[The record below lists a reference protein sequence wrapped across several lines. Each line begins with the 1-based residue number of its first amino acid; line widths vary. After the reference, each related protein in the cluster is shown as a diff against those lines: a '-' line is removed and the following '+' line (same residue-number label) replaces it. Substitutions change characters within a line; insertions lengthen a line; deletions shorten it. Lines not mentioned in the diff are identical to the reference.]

1 MGFAHLTLATRD
13 VSATK
18 TFFETALGWPAIYR
32 PGNIDVQAAW
42 LQVGPNQELHIVH
55 SPEFEASPYEKEFGR
70 HMAIDIPH
78 SEFSPLKERLKEN
91 GAEIIPPIRETPF
104 ERFFFRDPNGY
115 IFEVIP
121 SERESE
127 TFGN

>member
-42 LQVGPNQELHIVH
+42 LQVGC
-55 SPEFEASPYEKEFGR
+55 SCSGFGR
-70 HMAIDIPH
+70 RKRRVCND
-78 SEFSPLKERLKEN
+78 SDF
-91 GAEIIPPIRETPF
+91 
-104 ERFFFRDPNGY
+104 
-115 IFEVIP
+115 VILYDL
-121 SERESE
+121 
-127 TFGN
+127 TI